1 MKRHIVNVLAVLAI
15 IGGIAIGAAGDG
27 LLAFLAA
34 IALAYAGAVT
44 LIHGNT
50 DWITKYGGE

>member
-1 MKRHIVNVLAVLAI
+1 MKQHIVNILAVLAI
-15 IGGIAIGAAGDG
+15 IGGVVLGAVGHG

-34 IALAYAGAVT
+34 IAITYIGAVT

-50 DWITKYGGE
+50 DWITNYGGE